1 MHSATSFDNSLPL
14 QYKEYGYIPAALP
27 DSRCFGEGS
36 SVTTRKVSAERSL
49 SLLQQRGRS
58 APALAVRPRLGAHCL
73 LTDTKL
79 LSGNLPDPNIATPF
93 WAGVHDRLRALIAQH
108 LEQRTAL
115 LHPRLRQTDSKWP
128 HLSFVCLEQ
137 HEYLPLC
144 QPP

>member
-58 APALAVRPRLGAHCL
+58 APALAVRPRLGGSNIL
-73 LTDTKL
+73 
-79 LSGNLPDPNIATPF
+79 GNLAET
-93 WAGVHDRLRALIAQH
+93 
-108 LEQRTAL
+108 
-115 LHPRLRQTDSKWP
+115 
-128 HLSFVCLEQ
+128 
-137 HEYLPLC
+137 
-144 QPP
+144 QPPGATKAGGCFVLNHSLGSRHQVSCALPFSHSPSSQVQAGHRGLEKMPCSLFAN